1 MKKLKIIMLVAIFI
15 AFLSLS
21 SMTKNYEFGLTV
33 EDKEINAGAPNEYA
47 EWELVWNDEFDYTGI
62 PDSTKWSYEYGFVRN
77 AEAQWY
83 QPQNAFVS
91 NGVLTL
97 QGRNERVVNPNYEKD
112 NRNWTRSR
120 QYAEYT
126 SACVTTLGKKEFL
139 YGRFEIRARIPTAEG
154 SWPAIWTLGTSMNWP
169 NCGEIDIMEYYF
181 IRGEPSILA
190 NVAWGSDSK
199 PRGEWR
205 TNIFPYNKWTN
216 VDFHWNNKFHV
227 WRMDWDEDNIRI
239 YLDDELL
246 NEVSLNET
254 VNGERGQN
262 INPFKRPQYLLLNL
276 ALGSN
281 GGTPD
286 NTAFPMNYDIDYVR
300 VYQKK

>member
-1 MKKLKIIMLVAIFI
+1 MAMFFT
-15 AFLSLS
+15 FLSLS
-21 SMTKNYEFGLTV
+21 SMTKNEEPVRPV
-33 EDKEINAGAPNEYA
+33 EEMVAFTAAPNDYPD
-47 EWELVWNDEFDYTGI
+47 WELVWNDEFNYTGA
-62 PDSTKWSYEYGFVRN
+62 PDSTKWSYENGFVRN
-77 AEAQWY
+77 NEAQWY
-83 QPQNAFVS
+83 QPQNAFVL
-91 NGVLTL
+91 NGVLTI
-97 QGRNERVVNPNYEKD
+97 QGRNEKFPNPNYEKD
-112 NRNWTRSR
+112 SRNWTRSR
-120 QYAEYT
+120 EFAEYT

-139 YGRFEIRARIPTAEG
+139 YGRFEVRARIPTAEG

-169 NCGEIDIMEYYF
+169 NCGEIDIMEYYL

-205 TNIFPYNKWTN
+205 TNIFSYTKWTS
-216 VDFHWNNKFHV
+216 VDPHWNNKFHV
-227 WRMDWDEDNIRI
+227 WRMDWDKDFIRL

-246 NEVSLNET
+246 NEVSLDET
-254 VNGERGQN
+254 TNGERGRN
-262 INPFKRPQYLLLNL
+262 INPFRQPQYLLINL

-286 NTAFPMNYDIDYVR
+286 NSAFPMNYDIDYVR